1 MGDLSAKRSAAS
13 AKRLSII
20 GLGLAI
26 ALSQTTCSA
35 FNAGLGSKID
45 IEPPSVSILSPSSGD
60 FVKGI
65 ITIKGKASDDTGV
78 KSVVLALTND
88 QTQAAIGQPITA
100 NFDAKTGTWAAPLD
114 VLSLVPSASSAEV
127 PVSIVVT
134 VTDIADPPHVTKTIP
149 PLKLVFD
156 DHAPTLALNYPDR
169 SAMEAASNS
178 SDHISL
184 SGVVPFSGSAF
195 DIGLKQVAL
204 TYTPYDSSGN
214 RGASK
219 TIVANGASSW
229 SLDLDTTTL
238 FPSSVGRV
246 DLSFTATD
254 SAYSDSDP
262 NGNATTLD
270 IDPKDSATS
279 LYGVVID
286 QNASKP
292 TFNSDNG
299 NNLNLDLKAGLQPDP
314 SAVYSLNPGITI
326 PLTVE
331 DINGLRTVDGQPY
344 TWSGT
349 SNLDVDVTVT
359 QKMPQP
365 DGSTVLG
372 SAQSARTLGWLV
384 PSSTIAP
391 KTRVAPNGKTYVIS
405 ADYRLSLP
413 AATDGDFI
421 LGFTATND
429 HDAKAPVG
437 NTDAD
442 ETRLVDATIT
452 LDLVPPRATETNY
465 GSALIQSNRDV
476 SFAGIADD
484 AAQTHYRKAKG
495 AVLTYSKDG
504 ASPVTAAAAT
514 SASPSGF
521 AWNLTNSAATAAQ
534 GFAWSYTLPAS
545 LGDGMYNLALAV
557 TDYADKVSTVSRTV
571 QIDTSAPV
579 AVISNPQSL
588 SSASS
593 AYWLSG
599 STAGIGGTA
608 SDGGSG
614 VAAVYYAA
622 VAKGSAVPAF
632 STSSGIWTQAGGTL
646 SWSGTLKLGGSGGLG
661 EGEYTLYAAAVDGA
675 GNVSPL
681 VSRDFG
687 VDLSQPN
694 LAVTTPASDSSTYA
708 AAGSDAFPGFAGN
721 VWDSNALAGASSL
734 TVYYTKN
741 GVSAP
746 VSTIAVVDSAHSA
759 PGNSWT
765 WTPFPSG
772 IDATG
777 HSNDGIYAFTFTATD
792 VAGKTASVTR
802 TVQIDTTAPSLVATA
817 PVANESTSSS
827 SYTIQGT
834 STDTGGVG
842 FPGTNAVE
850 YSLDGGSTWTGLSLS
865 GTSWSATVSLGTT
878 EGAKTLKLR
887 STDKLGNQSSQT
899 IGFFYDLNPPVMQ
912 ETGVGGGTNPATYS
926 TATRSTVHFAGSAS
940 DTDALASAHA
950 LTVSIDHAAAVD
962 LFGLAAPYTASGTA
976 GGWTVN
982 VAVGSGGLADGPHDF
997 VFTATDI
1004 AGKTTSVERAVT
1016 VDTTAPVS
1024 SIVTPP
1030 ILSSLDTSY
1039 WLSGATAGIGG
1050 TSTDSGSGASGI
1062 VGLYYDIVAKGSA
1075 APAFST
1081 STWTQAA
1088 GTTNWNGTVKL
1099 SGTGGTGEGQF
1110 TMYVAAVDAVGNVE
1124 TAKTR
1129 DFGVDQNPPTAT
1141 ETHTATFAA
1150 KSLYTLTGTIADTN
1164 SLSTLAITE
1173 QKGSGTPLT
1182 VAFAAP
1188 ASVGGTSQGWTSASL
1203 PLGKSQADLDA
1214 HAADG
1219 SYAYAITVTDVAGKS
1234 TTITRTVNIDT
1245 TAPTLSMSAIPS
1257 WISSSAYTIGGSAT
1271 DPNAGASGVANIVYS
1286 LDGGTSWT
1294 SAGWSDSSGGTNTSG
1309 TWTATLTGLAEG
1321 SHSLIVKAID
1331 AAGNATTNVAVDFGV
1346 DLAAP
1351 SLGVGATPAT
1361 ITSST
1366 ASSFTGFGGTLSDSD
1381 PASVMGSTL
1390 GVTVSSTQN
1399 GNLVD
1404 NGSPITAG
1412 SNWTF
1417 GFAINATTHAQDGLW
1432 SFTFTA
1438 TDVAGKATVVTRSL
1452 TVDTQAPTI
1461 TVTSPS
1467 ANGWVSS
1474 SSLSVTGVAND
1485 GSGTGVNAVY
1495 AKVDNASIDHSSEDP
1510 TVSANGWTLMA
1521 GKTNWNTDATHALPV
1536 LAGEGNKTLWIKAT
1550 DAAGNITTA
1559 SEAISATNKIDFGY
1573 DAAAPN
1579 LAETTINTTSTVST
1593 DAPPSFDGATWDSDP
1608 VGAATPLTVS
1618 YSKNGGTATSATINV
1633 VGTSTS
1639 SPGNLWSWTPFATL
1653 DTAGHTQDGQWSFV
1667 FTATDAAG
1675 KTTVVTRSIQIDT
1688 TAPTAAVNAIGGYV
1702 SGVIPISGSSS
1713 DAGAAT
1719 SGVAKVQ
1726 YQLGSTAG
1734 AWTDAS
1740 GAGSWIGSLDL
1751 SASAEGTLALYV
1763 RAVDFAGNVGLPVST
1778 TINIDKANPE
1788 ATETTHGTALIQS
1801 NMNVAFAGQA
1811 DDAAVTSGRQASSA
1825 VLSYSKNGGAAVTLT
1840 GADGFN
1846 WNQSTGAWT
1855 YSLPTSLGDGL
1866 YALTLLVSDAAG
1878 KTASVTRTVQI
1889 DTTAPALVA
1898 TAPVAN
1904 ESTSSSSYT
1913 IQGTSTDTGG
1923 VGFPGTNAVEYSLD
1937 GGSTWTGLSLSG
1949 TSWSATVSLGT
1960 TEGAKTLKLR
1970 STDKLGNQSSQ
1981 TIGFFYDLNPPVMQE
1996 TGVGGGTNPAT
2007 YSTATRGTIHFAGKV
2022 EDTDALA
2029 ASGAFQVSIDHG
2041 AAVDVGSLGAG
2052 YAYATVATAQGFTW
2066 TLDVTVGAGGLADG
2080 THDFA
2085 FTAKDI
2091 AGKTI
2096 SVDRVEQV
2104 DTTAPS
2110 SAIVTPTA
2118 GLTSADAAYWLSG
2131 TTASI
2136 NGTSGDTGSGATGV
2150 TGVYYKVVTKGSAAP
2165 TFSTA
2170 SWTQAGGTSNWNG
2183 TLTLS
2188 GSGGI
2193 GEGEYAL
2200 YVAAMDAVGNVETA
2214 KTRDF
2219 GVDQNPPTVTETHA
2233 AVSSTKMTYTL
2244 TGNIGDTNALATMS
2258 ITESMN
2264 GGMAQ
2269 AVGFTPSVALAGVKT
2284 ASFTSASLPLGGVV
2298 DGSYAYVITGTDA
2311 AGKTTTVNRTI
2322 TIDTTAPTVNLNAV
2336 PAWVSSSAYTIS
2348 GSATDPNPGS
2358 GASGVAT
2365 IQYSLDGGT
2374 SWANAAWTD
2383 TSGTNVAGTW
2393 TATMTALVEGPHSL
2407 LVKATD
2413 AAGNAVTNGAVNFGV
2428 DLAAPILSVGAT
2440 SSTIT
2445 AATASGFTSFTGT
2458 LSDTNPASVLGS
2470 TLNLTVSSTQNG
2482 NVVNNATP
2490 IAAAS
2495 NWSFGFAINAMTH
2508 AQDGLWSFTFTATD
2522 AAGKTTVVTRS
2533 LTVDTEAPTI
2543 TVTSP
2548 SANGWVSSSSLSVT
2562 GVASDGSGTGV
2573 SAVYAKVDGSY
2584 VASSGTDHSSEDPT
2598 VVGNGWTLLAGKT
2611 SWNTDATHALPALV
2625 GEGYKTLWV
2634 KAVDT
2639 AGNVTTASEA
2649 VSAANMIGF
2658 GMDLNPPT
2666 LAFTDAV
2673 PSLVKA
2679 GFTLAGTTS
2688 DSNPAGSPTLSV
2700 TIDGGAAQAVAVTSG
2715 AWTLP
2720 VVSPADGQHTY
2731 VFVSSDVAG
2740 KTTTQTRTITV
2751 DTTSPV
2757 TTINQPGSYAPANA
2771 GYWLSGATANLGGS
2785 ASDSGLGASGVAS
2798 VYYKV
2803 DGLYVASTSTDH
2815 GGENPTVASGW
2826 IVAAGTSTWSTTASL
2841 STIGEGQHTL
2851 WAAAL
2856 DNAGNVATIVHRDF
2870 GVDQN
2875 PPTVSETH
2883 AATFA
2888 TKSLYTLGGTI
2899 ADTNALAA
2907 LTATEQKGVATP
2919 QSVTF
2924 TAPLSIGGT
2933 SQGWTSVSL
2942 PLGQSQAN
2950 LDAHAADGSY
2960 TYIITV
2966 TDAAG
2971 KTTTVNRT
2979 ITIDTTAPTVSL
2991 NAVPAWVSSSAYT
3004 ISGSATDPN
3013 PTGGASGVAT
3023 IQYSLDGGTTWANAA
3038 WTDTS
3043 GINVAGT
3050 WTATMTGLAEG
3061 PHSLL
3066 VKATDAAGNAVMNA
3080 AVNFGVD
3087 YNPPNLSVTAP
3098 PATVT
3103 ATTAAGFAG
3112 MGGYVWDSYQ
3122 LASSSSLTVTYTKNG
3137 GTATTAT
3144 IPVTDST
3151 HVTPGNAWTWT
3162 PFSGGIDAAT
3172 HANDGI
3178 YSFTFTATDAAGKV
3192 TQSGPYSMT
3201 VDTMSPQLTVT
3212 SPATTTPMTWV
3223 SNSTLNVTGVA
3234 NDGSGSGVQSVYV
3247 LVDAPYVVSTSTDH
3261 SADDPTATGSL
3272 WTKATG
3278 TVSFSASLTLASEG
3292 AKTLW
3297 IKAVDNYGNW
3307 TTNAEA
3313 LSAKVDFGYDK
3324 TAPSLVSTDTVPS
3337 TVNAIFTLGGTI
3349 SDAAS
3354 GLASL
3359 VVSADGAT
3367 PPTSVTFGSGKW
3379 SYPVA
3384 SLPADG
3390 SHSYV
3395 FTATDNAGN
3404 VKTMTR
3410 TVAVDTKAPVV
3421 TFSNIDPT
3429 KNAASTAIT
3438 LVDSLPK
3445 VMGTITDETG
3455 VGTVQ
3460 SMVEFSA
3467 DNGTTWTTTESWT
3480 SLSTSGSTPLSV
3492 GFAKDLSAAPFLT
3505 DGLYRIMLSVADTLA
3520 TPNSGNSAT
3529 VWFRLDRNNPVVSSL
3544 VSSAGSA
3551 AVNANFTL
3559 SGNASSNNL
3568 SVVEYRF
3575 DSGSYTT
3582 MSGVSPGTYSFST
3595 GLGNAISVAAS
3606 TMAEGTH
3613 TVTVQALSSGQRV
3626 GSQTY
3631 SFLVDKTAPAP
3642 TITTPASGTA
3652 ISGNSVIIGGGAT
3665 DLGGGGT
3672 PAGISGVDWQL
3683 ARGMSLG
3690 LTGSTFSAGAAHGL
3704 AAGDIVYFSAY
3715 AGGSLPSG
3723 ISANQPYWISLTG
3736 LTSTAFEVS
3745 ATNGGAALN
3754 PGTGGIAFFAAKVG
3768 TWTAAT
3774 YGSSTWNTTLDST
3787 TLSEGSYLIFSRATD
3802 LAGNVSAAIAS
3813 RVMVDQ
3819 GLPSVDF
3826 STTAASGIFSS
3837 AFVASGL
3844 TSDPS
3849 DASDP
3854 VATNGVASLIL
3865 SIDDPTFNSSHIGTV
3880 AIDLTRTTA
3889 WSYDLAS
3896 APSAFFSGL
3905 SGVPT
3910 NFASISEGSHYLYAR
3925 VTDKAGRTFDK
3936 AFAFI
3941 KDTVAPAPSFTNLST
3956 STPWTVYLQ
3965 TGTKIAG
3972 TIADANGVA
3981 SATYEVEQYTG
3992 GLWTIKQATTSLGS
4006 TANST
4011 NFPWTVDLSGY
4022 ADGHYRLTLNA
4033 QDRAAPSANAMAPQ
4047 VCEFYL
4053 DTAAPTAGIANPAT
4067 GRIASTDIGAPTG
4080 AAADANLTSA
4090 AIQLDSNPA
4099 VDVFASA
4106 GAWTYP
4112 SWNWAGL
4119 ADGTHTLT
4127 LTATDIAGKT
4137 TTTTRT
4143 FVKDTSAP
4151 AVSYNNIA
4159 TSGAGYPTVISTS
4172 ATPSLSGTLT
4182 DASGIASYSYTLSAY
4197 NPASASWNPMIA
4209 SSSTIVTGSPVTYN
4223 WSIPLSTL
4231 GLPDGKYQVTV
4242 SAIDVA
4248 SPANGTASPTQ
4259 VQFFIS
4265 NASPA
4270 AALISPALGS
4280 WVSASFTLTGTAQD
4294 SSGVTGLSVVAT
4306 SASSPTFGASN
4317 ALPAFAIIGVG
4328 TATATFQT
4336 SLPHG
4341 LGVGDS
4347 VYIAGSAMP
4356 TTLAGALLSIS
4367 TYTVASVGASSATSG
4382 IDEFTLTGV
4391 SSLTGSGSGLSV
4403 AKSGTAF
4410 GTAVAPPVA
4419 SLALAAGTGVST
4431 TSALFANGNVVYF
4444 TGSLPSATPAISAGT
4459 PYYVQSV
4466 SGSTF
4471 VLSTAA
4477 SGGTILNYASAG
4489 SATVYSP
4496 SLNLGWLLPN
4506 ISLGG
4511 VGNGAFTAYAQVTS
4525 ADGKTSVASRSY
4537 SLDNQ
4542 PPTVAMSSP
4551 STTSILAAASPTG
4564 TAITVGASGS
4574 PLQGLVS
4581 IAGTTSDPG
4590 SGVSQNIQYY
4600 IGKTGSYQSGS
4611 SASNWVLS
4619 LGDISG
4625 YANSTNAYACDLN
4638 GQTLLALDYWLI
4650 PIHFQAVDN
4659 AGNSV
4664 QVVDYFV
4671 YNSNANTPTISI
4683 SSPANAQTFGGQQRI
4698 YGTATQP
4705 VGVYSAEVYVDP
4717 TNGSTPPT
4725 TIPTSVLTS
4734 STTFTLSSALAS
4746 PLAAN
4751 TVVYIKSVA
4760 QIPSLP
4766 GGATAGK
4773 AYYVVGATSTTTS
4786 FQVAS
4791 SPGGG
4796 AIAFSSGVSTS
4807 YAVDQWAPATL
4818 MTSGTSVS
4826 WYYDINV
4833 GNVYPQSGQSAQT
4846 ISVTGRAWSA
4856 TSFGGPR
4863 GNFTGYLA
4871 SPLTMTF
4878 NNTFPTVTI
4887 TTITPQGGSAQSY
4900 TQSMD
4905 ARGTFTLDG
4914 SVSTP
4919 VGLSS
4924 LNLVDTGPFSGTS
4937 NLYAVTTTSGTVTA
4951 IPLSSSGTSVNGYSY
4966 AVSAQNQLGSGAAV
4980 TYASGQAY
4988 KLLIVNP
4995 GSNTTPGS
5003 NPWVAL
5009 GLGSTI
5015 TPAIGM
5021 IFTVTA
5027 AGNVP
5032 TGAQAVESDASGKFQ
5047 YSVAITINSSTVYP
5061 SLTTG
5066 GYFSGALGF
5075 NVQASD
5081 LTTPTAQVTTSPAGV
5096 SVDNFAPVAAAPTGL
5111 ATVTDASSNVYGV
5124 LTGAAQTIASSVTDI
5139 GTSSGTVGG
5148 IKDIYVY
5155 LLDSSGKAVPLAGG
5169 VSVATGTY
5177 TYVDYQGNTQ
5187 SWPSTSTAGYYL
5199 DIATTTSGAYVASGI
5214 TGVTE
5219 MMGTSGSNT
5228 TWGIQ
5233 LDTTKFADGPYTLAY
5248 TVFDIAG
5255 NATHFT
5261 YRVFVGN
5268 SGPKFS
5274 GVTLGT
5280 SIGGSTVT
5288 QAYTSSALPNTGFIA
5303 EGNTLSF
5310 NVSSVYGNGT
5320 TTPNGA
5326 LSYKLTYGGT
5336 DYWAQG
5342 TVTGVSSNGATVT
5355 FNPTTVS
5362 PVIADTST
5370 SNGASFVLTVTDQ
5383 TATIP
5388 QSYSTTIAMNIQNAD
5403 HGTPAIG
5410 VAPFGTQYLLPTTNP
5425 YTTGNVFQTGPVSSY
5440 GQNIGANG
5448 GHIDYTSP
5456 YTSGAAAV
5464 SGQVVFLGSAWN
5476 DQALTKITATIPGY
5490 NGGAEFNI
5498 ATYSGGTWAPLS
5510 GTGWSVAID
5519 TSHQVLGLSGQQV
5532 NWTFTWDSSSLSTV
5546 TGKNITVTFKAYNAN
5561 PNVAQYSASS
5571 TSLVDVVPYVKSV
5584 TTALSS
5590 IYSSNPSAFNRS
5602 ASGAYP
5608 VRQGE
5613 TVTLNGY
5620 NLSTGSGSTMTLN
5633 GASVAL
5639 ATQSASAATF
5649 VVPAASTSG
5658 PLVLTVGSAASTNN
5672 ANSNTAFITTSGGLT
5687 VYYDM
5692 QPNGL
5697 NSPNLTDDLS
5707 FLVWKFTTLFGSGT
5721 SNAIR
5726 YPTFDVSTDT
5736 TQRTGFAYDYGA
5748 QEVHVNDNGADTKI
5762 DGSFTQWYDTAF
5774 AYDSTPH
5781 FYAIGVNGDN
5791 GGNGTGSYNLWAN
5804 TGFYAWQAGNATADG
5819 SGGTYTRGT
5828 YKKLI
5833 ESAYNGT
5840 AGTSDRVQF
5849 PKIATSGAG
5858 NIYMTYYDAAQNQL
5872 TFRYGTSTGTTFTG
5886 AIGDQPNSGTG
5897 SYQYGQAMA
5906 TSASTYGVGQYSSI
5920 GVTSGGIAV
5929 AAWYDQANQRLIFS
5943 YNTAPTLTTSA
5954 AQWQANATVIDSNF
5968 AGWYVD
5974 LAVDGNDGIHIA
5986 YYAAGSGDLKYAY
5999 LPNYS
6004 SASTVVT
6011 VDSFLSVGSN
6021 IGITTYY
6028 DGSKYV
6034 PYISYFMPSFTQALG
6049 SVRAA
6054 WRTNFAVLGD
6064 GAAGDQYTGNWEVST
6079 VPSASVAQDYRI
6091 GIGMKKNASAV
6102 NSPILGYSTKN
6113 GSLYNLEE
6121 AQLQ

>member
-802 TVQIDTTAPSLVATA
+802 TVQIDTTAPALVATA

-926 TATRSTVHFAGSAS
+926 TATRSTVHFAGSAN

-962 LFGLAAPYTASGTA
+962 LFGLAAPYTASGTT

-1150 KSLYTLTGTIADTN
+1150 KSLYTLAGTIADTN

-1173 QKGSGTPLT
+1173 QKGSGTPMT

-1294 SAGWSDSSGGTNTSG
+1294 SAGWSDSSGGANTSG

-1331 AAGNATTNVAVDFGV
+1331 AAGNATTNAAVDFGV

-1438 TDVAGKATVVTRSL
+1438 TDVAGKTTVVTRSL

-2080 THDFA
+2080 THDFT

-2233 AVSSTKMTYTL
+2233 ALSSTKTTFTL
-2244 TGNIGDTNALATMS
+2244 TGTVGDTNALATMS

-2428 DLAAPILSVGAT
+2428 D
-2440 SSTIT
+2440 
-2445 AATASGFTSFTGT
+2445 
-2458 LSDTNPASVLGS
+2458 
-2470 TLNLTVSSTQNG
+2470 
-2482 NVVNNATP
+2482 
-2490 IAAAS
+2490 
-2495 NWSFGFAINAMTH
+2495 
-2508 AQDGLWSFTFTATD
+2508 
-2522 AAGKTTVVTRS
+2522 
-2533 LTVDTEAPTI
+2533 
-2543 TVTSP
+2543 
-2548 SANGWVSSSSLSVT
+2548 
-2562 GVASDGSGTGV
+2562 
-2573 SAVYAKVDGSY
+2573 
-2584 VASSGTDHSSEDPT
+2584 
-2598 VVGNGWTLLAGKT
+2598 
-2611 SWNTDATHALPALV
+2611 
-2625 GEGYKTLWV
+2625 
-2634 KAVDT
+2634 
-2639 AGNVTTASEA
+2639 
-2649 VSAANMIGF
+2649 
-2658 GMDLNPPT
+2658 
-2666 LAFTDAV
+2666 
-2673 PSLVKA
+2673 
-2679 GFTLAGTTS
+2679 
-2688 DSNPAGSPTLSV
+2688 
-2700 TIDGGAAQAVAVTSG
+2700 
-2715 AWTLP
+2715 
-2720 VVSPADGQHTY
+2720 
-2731 VFVSSDVAG
+2731 
-2740 KTTTQTRTITV
+2740 
-2751 DTTSPV
+2751 
-2757 TTINQPGSYAPANA
+2757 
-2771 GYWLSGATANLGGS
+2771 
-2785 ASDSGLGASGVAS
+2785 
-2798 VYYKV
+2798 
-2803 DGLYVASTSTDH
+2803 
-2815 GGENPTVASGW
+2815 
-2826 IVAAGTSTWSTTASL
+2826 
-2841 STIGEGQHTL
+2841 
-2851 WAAAL
+2851 
-2856 DNAGNVATIVHRDF
+2856 
-2870 GVDQN
+2870 
-2875 PPTVSETH
+2875 
-2883 AATFA
+2883 
-2888 TKSLYTLGGTI
+2888 
-2899 ADTNALAA
+2899 
-2907 LTATEQKGVATP
+2907 
-2919 QSVTF
+2919 
-2924 TAPLSIGGT
+2924 
-2933 SQGWTSVSL
+2933 
-2942 PLGQSQAN
+2942 
-2950 LDAHAADGSY
+2950 
-2960 TYIITV
+2960 
-2966 TDAAG
+2966 
-2971 KTTTVNRT
+2971 
-2979 ITIDTTAPTVSL
+2979 
-2991 NAVPAWVSSSAYT
+2991 
-3004 ISGSATDPN
+3004 
-3013 PTGGASGVAT
+3013 
-3023 IQYSLDGGTTWANAA
+3023 
-3038 WTDTS
+3038 
-3043 GINVAGT
+3043 
-3050 WTATMTGLAEG
+3050 
-3061 PHSLL
+3061 
-3066 VKATDAAGNAVMNA
+3066 
-3080 AVNFGVD
+3080 

-3103 ATTAAGFAG
+3103 AATASAFAG
-3112 MGGYVWDSYQ
+3112 IGGYAWDSYQ
-3122 LASSSSLTVTYTKNG
+3122 LASSSSLTVIYTKNG
-3137 GTATTAT
+3137 GTGMTAT
-3144 IPVTDST
+3144 ITVADAS
-3151 HVTPGNAWTWT
+3151 HVAPGNVWTWT

-3212 SPATTTPMTWV
+3212 SPATATPMTWV

-3247 LVDAPYVVSTSTDH
+3247 LVDDPYAVSTSTDH
-3261 SADDPTATGSL
+3261 GADDPTATGSP
-3272 WTKATG
+3272 WTKAAG
-3278 TVSFSASLTLASEG
+3278 TVSFSASLTLSSEG

-3297 IKAVDNYGNW
+3297 VKAVDNYGNW

-3313 LSAKVDFGYDK
+3313 LSAKVGFGYDK
-3324 TAPSLVSTDTVPS
+3324 TAPSLVSTDATPS
-3337 TVNAIFTLGGTI
+3337 TVNTVFTLGGNV

-3367 PPTSVTFGSGKW
+3367 PATAVSVGSGSW
-3379 SYPVA
+3379 SYPVTV
-3384 SLPADG
+3384 LPSDG
-3390 SHSYV
+3390 AHGYL

-3404 VKTMTR
+3404 VRTMTR
-3410 TVAVDTKAPVV
+3410 TITVDTKAPVV

-3429 KNAASTAIT
+3429 KNTASTAIT

-3455 VGTVQ
+3455 IGTVQ

-3467 DNGTTWTTTESWT
+3467 DNGSTWATTQSWT

-3492 GFAKDLSAAPFLT
+3492 SFAKDLSAAPFLT
-3505 DGLYRIMLSVADTLA
+3505 DGLYRITLSAADTLA

-3529 VWFRLDRNNPVVSSL
+3529 VWFRLDRNNPIVSSL
-3544 VSSAGSA
+3544 LSSAGSA
-3551 AVNANFTL
+3551 AVNSNFTL

-3582 MSGVSPGTYSFST
+3582 MSGVTPGTYGFST

-3606 TMAEGTH
+3606 TMAEGSH

-3642 TITTPASGTA
+3642 SMTTPAPGAA
-3652 ISGNSVIIGGGAT
+3652 ISGNSVILGGGAT

-3672 PAGISGVDWQL
+3672 PAGVSGVDWQL
-3683 ARGMSLG
+3683 ARGISLT
-3690 LTGSTFSAGAAHGL
+3690 LTGSTFSTSAAHGL

-3715 AGGSLPSG
+3715 AGGNLPSG
-3723 ISANQPYWISLTG
+3723 ISANQPYWVSLTG
-3736 LTSTAFEVS
+3736 LTTTAFEVS
-3745 ATNGGAALN
+3745 ATNGGAVLN
-3754 PGTGGIAFFAAKVG
+3754 PGTGGTVFFAAKVG

-3774 YGSSTWNTTLDST
+3774 YGSSIWNATLDST
-3787 TLSEGSYLIFSRATD
+3787 SLSEGSYLLLSRATD

-3813 RVMVDQ
+3813 RLMVDQ
-3819 GLPSVDF
+3819 NAPALDF

-3844 TSDPS
+3844 SSDPS
-3849 DASDP
+3849 DTSDP
-3854 VATNGVASLIL
+3854 AATNGVASVIL
-3865 SIDDPTFNSSHIGTV
+3865 SIDDPTFNTSHVGTV
-3880 AIDLTRTTA
+3880 AIDLTKTTA

-3896 APSAFFSGL
+3896 APSSFFSGL

-3925 VTDKAGRTFDK
+3925 ATDKAGRTFDK

-3981 SATYEVEQYTG
+3981 SATYEVEQYTAG
-3992 GLWTIKQATTSLGS
+3992 AWTIKQATTSLGS

-4033 QDRAAPSANAMAPQ
+4033 LDRAAPSANAMAPQ

-4053 DTAAPTAGIANPAT
+4053 DTAAPTAGIANPAI

-4090 AIQLDSNPA
+4090 TIQLDSIPA
-4099 VDVFASA
+4099 VDVYASA

-4112 SWNWAGL
+4112 AWNWAGL
-4119 ADGTHTLT
+4119 VDGTHTLT

-4270 AALISPALGS
+4270 AALNSPALGS

-4294 SSGVTGLSVVAT
+4294 SSGVTGLSVMAT

-4317 ALPAFAIIGVG
+4317 ALPAFAIISVG

-4356 TTLAGALLSIS
+4356 TTSTGTLTSTS
-4367 TYTVASVGASSATSG
+4367 TYTIASVSASSATSG

-4403 AKSGTAF
+4403 AKSGAAF
-4410 GTAVAPPVA
+4410 GASVAPPLA
-4419 SLALAAGTGVST
+4419 SLSLAAGTGVST
-4431 TSALFANGNVVYF
+4431 SSALFADGNVVYF
-4444 TGSLPSATPAISAGT
+4444 TGSLPSSTPAISAGT

-4506 ISLGG
+4506 ISLAG

-4551 STTSILAAASPTG
+4551 STTSVLAAASPTG
-4564 TAITVGASGS
+4564 SAITVGASGS

-4600 IGKTGSYQSGS
+4600 IGKSGSYQSGS

-4664 QVVDYFV
+4664 QVTDYFV

-4705 VGVYSAEVYVDP
+4705 VGVYGAEVYVDP

-4725 TIPTSVLTS
+4725 TISTSVLTS

-4773 AYYVVGATSTTTS
+4773 AYYIVGATSTTTS
-4786 FQVAS
+4786 FQVATS
-4791 SPGGG
+4791 SGGG
-4796 AIAFSSGVSTS
+4796 AIGFTSGVGTT

-4833 GNVYPQSGQSAQT
+4833 GNIYPQSGQSSQT
-4846 ISVTGRAWSA
+4846 VSVTGRAWSA

-4863 GNFTGYLA
+4863 GNFTGYMA

-4878 NNTFPTVTI
+4878 NNTFPTVTMSS
-4887 TTITPQGGSAQSY
+4887 ITPQGGSAQAY

-4905 ARGTFTLDG
+4905 ARGTFTLGG

-4937 NLYAVTTTSGTVTA
+4937 ALYAITASGGTVTA
-4951 IPLSSSGTSVNGYSY
+4951 IPLSASGTSGNGYTY

-4995 GSNTTPGS
+4995 GSNTTPGT

-5009 GLGSTI
+5009 GLGGTI

-5021 IFTVTA
+5021 TFTVSA
-5027 AGNVP
+5027 AGTIP
-5032 TGAQAVESDASGKFQ
+5032 TGAQAIESDSSGKFQ
-5047 YSVAITINSSTVYP
+5047 YSIAMTINSSTVYP

-5066 GYFSGALGF
+5066 GYYSGALGF
-5075 NVQASD
+5075 NLQAAD

-5111 ATVTDASSNVYGV
+5111 STVTDSSSNSYGV
-5124 LTGAAQTIASSVTDI
+5124 LAGAAQTIASSVTDI

-5148 IKDIYVY
+5148 IKDVYVY
-5155 LLDSSGKAVPLAGG
+5155 LLDSSGNVVPLAGG
-5169 VSVATGTY
+5169 ASIAAGTY

-5187 SWPSTSTAGYYL
+5187 SWPSTSTSGYYL

-5214 TGVTE
+5214 AGVTE
-5219 MMGTSGSNT
+5219 MMGLSGSNT

-5255 NATHFT
+5255 NATHAT
-5261 YRVFVGN
+5261 SRVFVGN

-5280 SIGGSTVT
+5280 SIGGSIVT

-5310 NVSSVYGNGT
+5310 NVSSLYGNGT

-5326 LSYKLTYGGT
+5326 LSYTLTYNGSN
-5336 DYWAQG
+5336 YWSQG

-5355 FNPTTVS
+5355 FNPTAVT
-5362 PVIADTST
+5362 PAIADTST

-5440 GQNIGANG
+5440 GQNIGSNG

-5464 SGQVVFLGSAWN
+5464 SGQVIFLGSAWN
-5476 DQALTKITATIPGY
+5476 DQALTKITVTIPGY

-5561 PNVAQYSASS
+5561 PNVAQYSASA
-5571 TSLVDVVPYVKSV
+5571 TSLVDVVPYISKISTQAQMSTGGVKDINIRGADGSY
-5584 TTALSS
+5584 S
-5590 IYSSNPSAFNRS
+5590 IPTGTNATFI
-5602 ASGAYP
+5602 
-5608 VRQGE
+5608 
-5613 TVTLNGY
+5613 TVTGY
-5620 NLSTGSGSTMTLN
+5620 NLAPITNGVRISNTTYKSGINGTTLMGNSVAFAAASPWTTLYVSQNTTASGWLGVVGGTALAPIPATNNINDNLQTYDQEPDLVYTHNPKLTDDRYLRFFTVSSTGIANGYYANMLMVGGSPYFGYIQSGANGDLQVQRGASSGSYVPLIRALAADQMSMAVDAGGKYHVVSVNNFNQGRMEYMYDTYASNYTGGNGVDSYSNN
-5633 GASVAL
+5633 GASSPYWSGYTGNFSSAVGNNAL
-5639 ATQSASAATF
+5639 DLDSVNYTPGLQLGRYVSPTIQVSGNSVTSYATVCLAVYDQYAGAIIFRDWQVGASPSGGTTYNLGSGKSTLSDISSTSGDGTRQSVVTNANGASQYFAMGITDQGYVVIVFYNQNTSQLNLIYSATASGGMTPAAVTGANPSTTINWSSPLVINQPYTGTYLSLYIQSDGSAAT
-5649 VVPAASTSG
+5649 PDPIHIAAFDSSGADLRYIYLTS
-5658 PLVLTVGSAASTNN
+5658 
-5672 ANSNTAFITTSGGLT
+5672 
-5687 VYYDM
+5687 
-5692 QPNGL
+5692 
-5697 NSPNLTDDLS
+5697 LTDTS
-5707 FLVWKFTTLFGSGT
+5707 PKIALVDATNSVGIYT
-5721 SNAIR
+5721 
-5726 YPTFDVSTDT
+5726 DVT
-5736 TQRTGFAYDYGA
+5736 
-5748 QEVHVNDNGADTKI
+5748 V
-5762 DGSFTQWYDTAF
+5762 
-5774 AYDSTPH
+5774 
-5781 FYAIGVNGDN
+5781 
-5791 GGNGTGSYNLWAN
+5791 
-5804 TGFYAWQAGNATADG
+5804 
-5819 SGGTYTRGT
+5819 
-5828 YKKLI
+5828 
-5833 ESAYNGT
+5833 YNGT
-5840 AGTSDRVQF
+5840 PWISYYNNSENGTHDSLKMAYF
-5849 PKIATSGAG
+5849 K
-5858 NIYMTYYDAAQNQL
+5858 
-5872 TFRYGTSTGTTFTG
+5872 GTLPT
-5886 AIGDQPNSGTG
+5886 
-5897 SYQYGQAMA
+5897 
-5906 TSASTYGVGQYSSI
+5906 
-5920 GVTSGGIAV
+5920 VT
-5929 AAWYDQANQRLIFS
+5929 
-5943 YNTAPTLTTSA
+5943 
-5954 AQWQANATVIDSNF
+5954 
-5968 AGWYVD
+5968 
-5974 LAVDGNDGIHIA
+5974 DG
-5986 YYAAGSGDLKYAY
+5986 
-5999 LPNYS
+5999 
-6004 SASTVVT
+6004 
-6011 VDSFLSVGSN
+6011 VDSSGN
-6021 IGITTYY
+6021 T
-6028 DGSKYV
+6028 
-6034 PYISYFMPSFTQALG
+6034 
-6049 SVRAA
+6049 
-6054 WRTNFAVLGD
+6054 
-6064 GAAGDQYTGNWEVST
+6064 TGNWEYLT
-6079 VPSASVAQDYRI
+6079 VPSGSIPQGGVTKFLRTNI
-6091 GIGMKKNASAV
+6091 GFDGSGNPLVGYTGAAGIEYSKMNAAV
-6102 NSPILGYSTKN
+6102 P
-6113 GSLYNLEE
+6113 
-6121 AQLQ
+6121 